1 MSLRYGEAKNEL
13 DRTSAARWEQFIF
26 NIQKNVTKS
35 RRFSYF
41 VTVRFLLF
49 GKVSRKFRDFII
61 SWHSRALLIPHFV
74 MPWWISARDCH
85 ETSEKPIFRDRF
97 QKDLC
102 GIVTNLSEC
111 LVFVTVFQISHA
123 EMSRKLRIIIF
134 SWRSRPYCQ
143 CLAGSASWGY
153 RFLCKSTIRDP
164 GRSRVR
170 WMERVYNPEQE
181 SSTLVLG
188 TGKIHS
194 FVFWGGI

>member
-1 MSLRYGEAKNEL
+1 MPLRYGRVKNEL
-13 DRTSAARWEQFIF
+13 NRISAARWVQSFF
-26 NIQKNVTKS
+26 KTVTKS

-41 VTVRFLLF
+41 LTVRFLLF
-49 GKVSRKFRDFII
+49 GKVSRKSRDFTI
-61 SWHSRALLIPHFV
+61 SWHSRSLLIPHFLIL
-74 MPWWISARDCH
+74 WWISASDCH

-102 GIVTNLSEC
+102 GIVTKLSEC
-111 LVFVTVFQISHA
+111 LVFVTVFQIGRT

-134 SWRSRPYCQ
+134 SWRSCPYCQ

-170 WMERVYNPEQE
+170 WVEGVYDPEEE
-181 SSTLVLG
+181 SSTDALG
-188 TGKIHS
+188 TSKIHS

>member
-1 MSLRYGEAKNEL
+1 MRVI
-13 DRTSAARWEQFIF
+13 IF

-49 GKVSRKFRDFII
+49 EKMSRKSRDFTI
-61 SWHSRALLIPHFV
+61 SWHSRALLISHFV
-74 MPWWISARDCH
+74 ILWWISASDCH

-102 GIVTNLSEC
+102 EIVTKLSEC
-111 LVFVTVFQISHA
+111 LVFVTVFQISPA
-123 EMSRKLRIIIF
+123 EMSRKLRFIYF
-134 SWRSRPYCQ
+134 SWRSCPYCQ
-143 CLAGSASWGY
+143 CMAGSASWGY
-153 RFLCKSTIRDP
+153 RFLCKSTICDP
-164 GRSRVR
+164 GRSRAR
-170 WMERVYNPEQE
+170 WVEGVYDPEQE
-181 SSTLVLG
+181 SSSLVLG